1 MLGSCEDGSVVLHP
15 FAERTLQTPRTVVRE
30 AERVHDVSWYPWMDA
45 QGTRQGPIR
54 DGFNCGGQCRDQLA
68 FWPPSRTS
76 RSICGTWT
84 AEG

>member
-45 QGTRQGPIR
+45 QGMRQGPIG
-54 DGFNCGGQCRDQLA
+54 DGFNCGG
-68 FWPPSRTS
+68 
-76 RSICGTWT
+76 RSAGISLLSDRRQGS
-84 AEG
+84 AGPFVGRG